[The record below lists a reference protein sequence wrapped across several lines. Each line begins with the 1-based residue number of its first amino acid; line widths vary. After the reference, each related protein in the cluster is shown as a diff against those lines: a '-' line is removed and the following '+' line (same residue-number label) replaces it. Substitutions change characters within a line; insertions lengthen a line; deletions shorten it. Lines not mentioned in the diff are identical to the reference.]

1 MKKILAFLLLVG
13 SLVFAEDD
21 CNIRYGVQIH
31 FLDSTIWYDDYVFSS
46 GTYVVVAD
54 TLSEELE
61 DGYKCFKYGRASEK
75 AFLDSNV
82 FLYTGLPPGVYP
94 QDGEHILYMYSIPVA
109 THGLGDVFR
118 DEFLHWQ
125 QCGFLNMAYEDADS
139 LIDSLVYALNDY
151 DEGEVFQTSWVK
163 VMETPFVYPDQIITW
178 AKKACAKAPI
188 AQVKKNGAAEIVL
201 ENGLAHIP
209 ERLIGQT
216 YFIFDMNGRVIQQG
230 IARETI
236 RMPLYPVIL
245 KVGNEKPFLSK
256 N

>member
-1 MKKILAFLLLVG
+1 
-13 SLVFAEDD
+13 
-21 CNIRYGVQIH
+21 
-31 FLDSTIWYDDYVFSS
+31 
-46 GTYVVVAD
+46 
-54 TLSEELE
+54 
-61 DGYKCFKYGRASEK
+61 
-75 AFLDSNV
+75 
-82 FLYTGLPPGVYP
+82 
-94 QDGEHILYMYSIPVA
+94 
-109 THGLGDVFR
+109 
-118 DEFLHWQ
+118 
-125 QCGFLNMAYEDADS
+125 MAYEEADS

-230 IARETI
+230 IASETI